1 MKTINRTKYFL
12 YYLKELD
19 YNKFSKFLNYTCKV
33 TGKSKAIILAD
44 VINSIYKHNIGALTL
59 QVS

>member
-33 TGKSKAIILAD
+33 TGRSKAIIYILLSHL
-44 VINSIYKHNIGALTL
+44 VIHVK
-59 QVS
+59 